1 MIEASAPGIK
11 GAVSVHGGQPG
22 GGGGSCVSADP
33 GFKWSSS
40 SGADHSLV
48 HKHTARDVTEAE
60 GGEGGDD
67 LGRRRQRTEGSERGR
82 RRRRTEKC
90 VDQEDEA
97 TDKQT
102 DAPTADSGFFQ
113 FFQVVQGRS
122 SSRPGEASSKLAAN
136 GHAYAP
142 TLRPRQSGVS
152 QMTRGGAQTQPP
164 TDGRNRETAKHGAG
178 SLGGIFEDLNSK
190 CFPSSHNVLIS
201 SRQ

>member
-1 MIEASAPGIK
+1 MEASAPGIK

-82 RRRRTEKC
+82 RRRRRRSAWIKKTRRP
-90 VDQEDEA
+90 
-97 TDKQT
+97 TNRQT

-113 FFQVVQGRS
+113 FFQVVQGSSS

-152 QMTRGGAQTQPP
+152 QMTRGSAQTQPP
-164 TDGRNRETAKHGAG
+164 TDGRNRETAKQRTRRGTT
-178 SLGGIFEDLNSK
+178 
-190 CFPSSHNVLIS
+190 V
-201 SRQ
+201 